1 MNALTTH
8 RLIISASVNGL
19 EGDSQVRLCIECG
32 KSFDGQDL
40 KCPFCQHEPQR
51 LGGHL
56 AFAPKLAEDNE
67 GFNPENFVTLFNLE
81 ASNFWFRARNRLIVW
96 ALQRYFPEARNF
108 LEIGCGTGFVL
119 SGIRDA
125 LPSLTLSGSEIFCAG
140 LLFAAQRLPG
150 VELFQMDAR
159 RIPFREEF
167 DVIGAFDVLEHVKED
182 EEVLSQMY
190 QATRKGGGILI
201 TVPHHPFLW
210 SASDDFARH
219 VRRYKTREL
228 RDKVK
233 RAGFDV
239 LRITSF
245 VSLLL
250 PLLVLSRFKQRF
262 DSKEFDPSSEFN
274 ISSLVNNTLERMLD
288 GERTMI
294 RAGVSFPAGGSL
306 LLVARRN

>member
-1 MNALTTH
+1 MKLC
-8 RLIISASVNGL
+8 SACDKPLDHGNWQCLS
-19 EGDSQVRLCIECG
+19 C
-32 KSFDGQDL
+32 F
-40 KCPFCQHEPQR
+40 HEPKEIE
-51 LGGHL
+51 GHL
-56 AFAPKLAEDNE
+56 AFAPELANESE
-67 GFNPENFVTLFNLE
+67 GFE
-81 ASNFWFRARNRLIVW
+81 ADYFSRLAKMEAGNFWFRSRNRLLIW
-96 ALQRYFPEARNF
+96 AVLRYFPEAQNF

-119 SGIRDA
+119 SGIREA
-125 LPSLTLSGSEIFCAG
+125 FPKLALSGSEIFSEGLNFAG
-140 LLFAAQRLPG
+140 ERLPG

-167 DVIGAFDVLEHVKED
+167 DVLGAFDVLEHVKED
-182 EEVLSQMY
+182 EKVLSQMY

-219 VRRYKTREL
+219 ARRYRTREL
-228 RDKVK
+228 RDKVR

-239 LRITSF
+239 VRITSF

-250 PLLVLSRFKQRF
+250 PLLVLSRFKQRL
-262 DSKEFDPSSEFN
+262 DDKEFDPSAEFN
-274 ISSLVNNTLERMLD
+274 ISSLLNSTLEKILD

-294 RAGVSFPAGGSL
+294 RAGLSLPAGGSL